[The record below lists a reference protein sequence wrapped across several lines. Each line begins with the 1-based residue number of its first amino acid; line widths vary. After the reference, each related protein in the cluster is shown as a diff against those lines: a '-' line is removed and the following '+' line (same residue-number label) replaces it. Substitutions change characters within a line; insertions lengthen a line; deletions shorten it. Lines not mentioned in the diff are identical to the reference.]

1 MRRRLAGRL
10 GRTINRPNLI
20 GEQAG
25 AVLSNVQGGN
35 DEKAYYGALHC
46 ARSFR
51 AVRDSAF
58 VALVA

>member
-1 MRRRLAGRL
+1 MFSG
-10 GRTINRPNLI
+10 NL
-20 GEQAG
+20 
-25 AVLSNVQGGN
+25 QGGS
-35 DEKAYYGALHC
+35 DEEANGTMHC